1 MRQVLFDRFDANHN
15 GYISLAECGAGIL
28 ITLGGH
34 CKTFGQGAMATKL
47 YHRFYKSYIW
57 AFSDARDSSDA
68 RGGKGKAGL
77 DDDDYV
83 TRPEFRLLIS
93 YLRIYATWYEVF
105 AQLLDAGAAARRDAL
120 LDTEFEALRIEPDH
134 HVVRKQWEQA
144 LQQTRAAGAS
154 WAPYEKLHTASADD
168 FDRIDGKRSGF
179 IDFRGLCEWLEAA
192 EIEAGTPAGQDIGS
206 NRARK
211 ESARPA
217 SAKPSQ
223 AGPRTA
229 RLHN

>member
-1 MRQVLFDRFDANHN
+1 VLLT
-15 GYISLAECGAGIL
+15 LAGAAGRE
-28 ITLGGH
+28 
-34 CKTFGQGAMATKL
+34 ATPL
-47 YHRFYKSYIW
+47 YHRYYRAYIR
-57 AFSDARDSSDA
+57 AFSDACEAAATRPT
-68 RGGKGKAGL
+68 RH
-77 DDDDYV
+77 DDDYV
-83 TRPEFRLLIS
+83 AKSEFRLLIS

-192 EIEAGTPAGQDIGS
+192 EIEAGTPAGQDIGA